1 MKKLTFFILCLI
13 FLNSCQQE
21 EMYPPI
27 RTDKEII
34 QTAKNQYSGQF
45 ESLSDYN
52 NLYSNPLW
60 EKATKFGNNSD
71 TVSFYV
77 PLMNEVERRK
87 SYLIINAYDYKQT
100 YFILR
105 IPEAYQDMDTY
116 IKDKP
121 AIGVVRRDKDFL
133 NFIGDVKEII
143 AKRIKVSCTGGE
155 GSSNQQKPGKND
167 KCEYNSEDNPIE
179 LGEVIIPGTGP
190 GSGSGSSWWE
200 DTRPPRPDETNPP
213 GSSNVFPGGT
223 NGGGANNSKNMYN
236 GWDLNA
242 TNGPLGSDYPWNN
255 LTIEE
260 KRFVIDNPIVAKQ
273 FYNNAQKAAT
283 AVYSM
288 AGQHNGIADA
298 VRHAYWSALNFRDHG
313 DLAKRYGNAHEA
325 NPNQPILEKQMDL
338 HNNNIGYEIGKIG
351 RGDAITSSWSDQK
364 IYNEVIKARD
374 SGKLQLG
381 L

>member
-1 MKKLTFFILCLI
+1 
-13 FLNSCQQE
+13 
-21 EMYPPI
+21 MYPPI

-45 ESLSDYN
+45 ESLSDYS
-52 NLYSNPLW
+52 NLYSDPLW
-60 EKATKFGNNSD
+60 KKATKFGNNSD

-105 IPEAYQDMDTY
+105 IPKAYQDMDTY

-213 GSSNVFPGGT
+213 GSSNVFPGGD
-223 NGGGANNSKNMYN
+223 GGSPGQDKQQKPVDYKK
-236 GWDLNA
+236 
-242 TNGPLGSDYPWNN
+242 SDKDK
-255 LTIEE
+255 LV
-260 KRFVIDNPIVAKQ
+260 KK
-273 FYNNAQKAAT
+273 
-283 AVYSM
+283 
-288 AGQHNGIADA
+288 GIALTMTKQLSNTCVTSICEYIYNKIYGQNVNEGKFIMNYIKLSGDKNYLRNGFDIKYIDKFA
-298 VRHAYWSALNFRDHG
+298 NQTFKTSSFDSYKSAIDKGYPVMTNIPSLI
-313 DLAKRYGNAHEA
+313 
-325 NPNQPILEKQMDL
+325 PNSS
-338 HNNNIGYEIGKIG
+338 HNIVVIGY
-351 RGDAITSSWSDQK
+351 SDQGLIYMDPELGKMQVANESYISGNYK
-364 IYNEVIKARD
+364 IVITGIK
-374 SGKLQLG
+374 
-381 L
+381 